1 MADID
6 KFTYLRSFLS
16 NSALQSIN
24 GLSLNATNYKEAI
37 EILHERYRNKQV
49 LTNAYMEKLDKLPSV
64 TPSNNF
70 NGLRKMYVQIE
81 VCVRNL
87 KTLNIDIATYG
98 ASHILVPFLNQ
109 SDFISKLSKLYLAT
123 GWYAKNFKKRS
134 WVNGKILL
142 DLNWKNVMETI
153 RR

>member
-1 MADID
+1 MQGFWDQFLIAIHENDSMADID

-49 LTNAYMEKLDKLPSV
+49 LTSAYMEKLDKLPSV

-70 NGLRKMYVQIE
+70 NGLRKM
-81 VCVRNL
+81 
-87 KTLNIDIATYG
+87 
-98 ASHILVPFLNQ
+98 
-109 SDFISKLSKLYLAT
+109 
-123 GWYAKNFKKRS
+123 
-134 WVNGKILL
+134 
-142 DLNWKNVMETI
+142 
-153 RR
+153 

>member
-1 MADID
+1 M
-6 KFTYLRSFLS
+6 
-16 NSALQSIN
+16 
-24 GLSLNATNYKEAI
+24 NATNYKEAI

-49 LTNAYMEKLDKLPSV
+49 LTSAYMEKLDKLPSV

-87 KTLNIDIATYG
+87 KTLNIDTATYG
-98 ASHILVPFLNQ
+98 ASHILVAFLNQ

-123 GWYAKNFKKRS
+123 G
-134 WVNGKILL
+134 
-142 DLNWKNVMETI
+142 
-153 RR
+153 